1 MDTQLKIER
10 LVELAL
16 LQRTE
21 LKELVEQ
28 LPQMRQFLTD
38 EIEKNLEVIE
48 PQLRSELEEFAK
60 NKSGELADSIE
71 INLTEK
77 VDELLRNL
85 ERTTAA
91 KYSVLLAEKNKTK
104 EIEQL
109 IEHTIYIYIYKIC
122 LCKICPRKE

>member
-16 LQRTE
+16 IQRTE

-104 EIEQL
+104 EIEQQA
-109 IEHTIYIYIYKIC
+109 
-122 LCKICPRKE
+122 